1 MRKRAPYLMFC
12 CKVPQKHKT
21 KSTSGSDQ
29 RQRKDTAKRHVSRVT
44 SANTNEH
51 PGSLS
56 EASCFVSNIDDSM
69 CAHSVHMNRTVSEMV
84 PNGDYKD
91 IVRELVS
98 AFVGVASRQQFLQPI
113 YNPTEE
119 SGSHNQA
126 FSSSHGD
133 ISSYLSHLVSE
144 GRTNVST
151 RSGSQ
156 KKVTETQIE
165 EHINC

>member
-1 MRKRAPYLMFC
+1 MFISIGTCYSTYMTFC
-12 CKVPQKHKT
+12 CIF
-21 KSTSGSDQ
+21 
-29 RQRKDTAKRHVSRVT
+29 
-44 SANTNEH
+44 
-51 PGSLS
+51 SLS
-56 EASCFVSNIDDSM
+56 LIWSWCGFRFMLLRDFTTKHQIRCTLAQCISELWMTSNIDDSM

-133 ISSYLSHLVSE
+133 ISSY
-144 GRTNVST
+144 
-151 RSGSQ
+151 
-156 KKVTETQIE
+156 
-165 EHINC
+165 